1 VVDIVKDRSALDK
14 ICAVLEHQHRDAY
27 ERIVSSNEV
36 RLAEYKNVFVF
47 QTVSAGCSSSQ
58 RLCEHKEK
66 AKCQSI
72 SQSISAGLAFD
83 RSRGLVGS
91 LFVMRAAAATHRKF
105 LLIWKFSS
113 LHSSLWP
120 LGHKSNCF

>member
-47 QTVSAGCSSSQ
+47 QTVSAG
-58 RLCEHKEK
+58 
-66 AKCQSI
+66 
-72 SQSISAGLAFD
+72 
-83 RSRGLVGS
+83 
-91 LFVMRAAAATHRKF
+91 
-105 LLIWKFSS
+105 
-113 LHSSLWP
+113 
-120 LGHKSNCF
+120 